1 VLDEI
6 EADLKTA
13 LLAGD
18 KSKVETLR
26 GLKSAILN
34 EVIAKNARETGLSD
48 EQIQQVLGRESK
60 KRQEAADLYKQAG
73 EQARADAELSEKSV
87 IDAYLPAQLPE
98 EEVAKAVEAAISE
111 LNASSVADM
120 GKVIGAVRTK
130 LGASADGAVI
140 ARLAKAKLQ

>member
-1 VLDEI
+1 MLDKI

>member
-1 VLDEI
+1 MLDEI

>member
-120 GKVIGAVRTK
+120 CKVIGAVRTK

>member
-1 VLDEI
+1 MLDKI

-18 KSKVETLR
+18 KPKVETLR

>member
-1 VLDEI
+1 VLDKI

-18 KSKVETLR
+18 KPKVETLR

-48 EQIQQVLGRESK
+48 EQIQQVLSRESK

-73 EQARADAELSEKSV
+73 AQERAAAELSEKSF